1 MSSTTNTPYMTKS
14 MNGIIVLSD
23 GAGTTI
29 EGGTIT
35 TDNLDLVNL
44 NVDNIAGIANNDN
57 INLYTATTGTVQL
70 GSLSTT
76 AININALELNLNSTN
91 TTNII
96 SSNMS
101 FNNTNNFRINS
112 SNISSVATR
121 DNFIKATRFASLV
134 GENQVLINT
143 NSTSTGTV
151 TIDAGSA
158 VSINNANG
166 KPTNIGLLRLNAG
179 TISVNGTTD
188 IFLQPATTVGKV
200 KISGAQQ
207 IEASAP
213 LNGMTI
219 GADLT
224 GTGLFLGNAS
234 IPPSTFGTATSAYQ
248 LVNYQTALALIGGG
262 SVLSTD
268 NIWTGTNEFNND
280 VSFNGSDVR
289 INSTTTISGLT
300 NINQGGSLGTTI
312 NTAGNT
318 GTIVMGNVSTPTNT
332 ISGAAVNINNSVN
345 GNVNIASVLNTT
357 STITIGNNSANCTLN
372 IGRQMTPTYTYTDAN
387 GANVVSAIGY
397 YNTTTVTSALAIGT
411 TITAMTNFT
420 IPDDGVWLITASVRV
435 ESANAT
441 NQSGMTRCAIGLG
454 TTITNYDYAVVWGG
468 TNTVSFN
475 SQAIKGYWQ
484 PIVTFVGRIASG
496 TVVRLNAEGT
506 SNNGIQ
512 AILRTA
518 RWCRLA

>member
-44 NVDNIAGIANNDN
+44 NVDNIAGIANGDN
-57 INLYTATTGTVQL
+57 INLYTATTGDIQI
-70 GSLSTT
+70 GSLSTSS
-76 AININALELNLNSTN
+76 ININADELNLTSA
-91 TTNII
+91 TTTTIYSADI
-96 SSNMS
+96 S

-121 DNFIKATRFASLV
+121 DNFIKASRFASLV

-143 NSTSTGTV
+143 NSTSAGTV
-151 TIDAGSA
+151 AIDAGSA
-158 VSINNANG
+158 VNINTANG

-188 IFLQPATTVGKV
+188 IFLQPATTTGKI
-200 KISGAQQ
+200 KIAGAQQ
-207 IEASAP
+207 IETSAP

-234 IPPSTFGTATSAYQ
+234 IPPSTFGNASSAYQ
-248 LVNYQTALALIGGG
+248 LVNYQTALSLLSGG

-268 NIWTGTNEFNND
+268 NIWSGTNEFNND
-280 VSFNGSDVR
+280 VSFNGTNTR
-289 INSTTTISGLT
+289 ITGTTTIKGLT
-300 NINQGGSLGTTI
+300 NINQGGTLGTTI
-312 NTAGNT
+312 GTSGNT

-332 ISGAAVNINNSVN
+332 ISGNAVNINNSVN

-387 GANVVSAIGY
+387 GANVATAIGY
-397 YNTTTVTSALAIGT
+397 YNESVNFTPTTIGT
-411 TITAMTNFT
+411 NCTGMLNFS
-420 IPDDGVWLITASVRV
+420 IPDDGVWCVIFSVRV
-435 ESANAT
+435 ESNT
-441 NQSGMTRCAIGLG
+441 TSSSSVSRLAIGLG
-454 TTITNYDYAVVWGG
+454 TTSTNFDYCEFWSGTAVV
-468 TNTVSFN
+468 
-475 SQAIKGYWQ
+475 
-484 PIVTFVGRIASG
+484 SG
-496 TVVRLNAEGT
+496 TTAVTKTYLAPICTHIDRFPAGQGVWVNALGNG
-506 SNNGIQ
+506 NNGIR
-512 AILRTA
+512 ALIKSAKWT
-518 RWCRLA
+518 RLA

>member
-1 MSSTTNTPYMTKS
+1 
-14 MNGIIVLSD
+14 
-23 GAGTTI
+23 
-29 EGGTIT
+29 
-35 TDNLDLVNL
+35 
-44 NVDNIAGIANNDN
+44 
-57 INLYTATTGTVQL
+57 
-70 GSLSTT
+70 
-76 AININALELNLNSTN
+76 
-91 TTNII
+91 
-96 SSNMS
+96 MS

-121 DNFIKATRFASLV
+121 DNYISATRYASLI
-134 GENQVLINT
+134 GLNQVFINT

-158 VSINNANG
+158 VSINNGNG
-166 KPTNIGLLRLNAG
+166 KPTNIGLLRINGG
-179 TISVNGTTD
+179 TLSVNGTTD
-188 IFLQPATTVGKV
+188 IYLQPATTTGRIR
-200 KISGAQQ
+200 ISGAQD
-207 IEASAP
+207 IEPVAP
-213 LNGMTI
+213 LNGLII
-219 GADLT
+219 GENIT
-224 GTGLFLGNAS
+224 GTGLFLGNS
-234 IPPSTFGTATSAYQ
+234 NFPPSSYGNASTAYQ
-248 LVNYQTALALIGGG
+248 LVNYQTALTLLSGG
-262 SVLSTD
+262 SVLGTD

-280 VSFNGSDVR
+280 VSFNGSITR
-289 INSTTTISGLT
+289 INSTTTISGLV
-300 NINQGGSLGTTI
+300 NINQGGTLGTTI

-318 GTIVMGNVSTPTNT
+318 GTVIIGNVSTPTNT
-332 ISGAAVNINNSVN
+332 ISGNAVNINNSVN

-454 TTITNYDYAVVWGG
+454 TAITNYDYAVVWGG

-484 PIVTFVGRIASG
+484 PIVTYVGRIASG

-518 RWCRLA
+518 RWCRIA